1 MVVPVV
7 TPATVLGPAVADA
20 AVVVLGA
27 GVVLHGG
34 APRDRGDSSRPSDE
48 PDSHRQCDDDEACG
62 GETHETRSAPLH
74 DVLRIHVAD

>member
-34 APRDRGDSSRPSDE
+34 APRDRGDSSRPSDDT
-48 PDSHRQCDDDEACG
+48 DSHRQCDDDEARG
-62 GETHETRSAPLH
+62 DETHETGCTPLD
-74 DVLRIHVAD
+74 DVLRVHVAD